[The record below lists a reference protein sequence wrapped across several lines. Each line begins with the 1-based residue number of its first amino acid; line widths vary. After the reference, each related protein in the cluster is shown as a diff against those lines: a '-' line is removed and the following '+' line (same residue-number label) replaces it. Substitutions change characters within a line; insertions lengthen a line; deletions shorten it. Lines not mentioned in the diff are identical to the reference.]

1 MNTKVTLLF
10 LILLS
15 SRLFGQLQIDAGND
29 TIICVGVWGVDTTEI
44 GGNPTATGGIEPY
57 VYSWSTNYRIG
68 SNSYGASY
76 FLDDST
82 KSNPRIINDAPDNLK
97 FKLQVVDDSGT
108 QAEDS
113 IKIRFSRFGYLLMD
127 CIAFINQGDTVS
139 LFGNMGLGIEPLSYF
154 WSPNYN
160 ISDTSEASPKAW
172 PDTTVN
178 YYVYATDSIGCVS
191 EISSCWISVN
201 TTGIFSIHDDL
212 TNSKVFPNPITNY
225 STIKLDKVITND
237 LSIHIIS
244 ATGQTVLIDKFY
256 STPYLIGDKIFN
268 KGIYIYVIKNE
279 SGIIS
284 YGRFVKE

>member
-68 SNSYGASY
+68 SNSYGASD

-201 TTGIFSIHDDL
+201 TTGIFSINDDL
-212 TNSKVFPNPITNY
+212 TKFKVFRNPIT
-225 STIKLDKVITND
+225 
-237 LSIHIIS
+237 
-244 ATGQTVLIDKFY
+244 
-256 STPYLIGDKIFN
+256 
-268 KGIYIYVIKNE
+268 
-279 SGIIS
+279 
-284 YGRFVKE
+284 